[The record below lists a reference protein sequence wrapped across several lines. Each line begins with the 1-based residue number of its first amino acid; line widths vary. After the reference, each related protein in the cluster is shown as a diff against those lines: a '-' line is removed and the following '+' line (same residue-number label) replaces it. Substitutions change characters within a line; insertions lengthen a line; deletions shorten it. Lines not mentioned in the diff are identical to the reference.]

1 MKRDEWVLVVRN
13 SATFHYQ
20 ILDDCNQ
27 GVRAK
32 LSPPCDGTSAPARP
46 WWLAN
51 LYTFGMNAIVYG
63 CALYGVH
70 VPLTEGSRWA

>member
-20 ILDDCNQ
+20 ILDD
-27 GVRAK
+27 
-32 LSPPCDGTSAPARP
+32 CDGTSAPARP

>member
-20 ILDDCNQ
+20 ILDDCDE
-27 GVRAK
+27 R
-32 LSPPCDGTSAPARP
+32 SAPARP

-70 VPLTEGSRWA
+70 VPLTEGSRWV